1 MLAFQT
7 FVKYLTELAAF
18 VEMLPFTYCFIAMP
32 HTAILKKT
40 KIKRIHRN
48 CKLREKMN

>member
-1 MLAFQT
+1 M
-7 FVKYLTELAAF
+7 KYLTELAA
-18 VEMLPFTYCFIAMP
+18 VGVTLPFTYCFIAMP